1 EKATAAFA
9 SWGKS
14 LGQSQGFQSFIT
26 YAREN
31 VPKLIA
37 LIKNIGSAI
46 GNIVSALAPFGS
58 AALGGLAGLAGWI
71 SKLSPSAIQAIA
83 IAIGGIVLGVKAW
96 TIAQRLLNVVLSKN
110 PIGLIVM
117 AIGALVAAMVYAY
130 QNSETFRNIVNAVL
144 QAVGEAAT
152 WLWET
157 VLQPVFIAL
166 GGIVLGVKAWTIAQ
180 RLLNVVLSK
189 NPIGLI
195 VMAIGALVA
204 AMVYAYQNSETFRN
218 IVNAVLQ
225 AVGEAATW
233 LWETVLQPV
242 FNALVELWQNVVAP
256 AATWLWE
263 TVIKPAFDG
272 IGQAIKWAW
281 ETLIQPAVAALVLY
295 WQKVLGPVITWL
307 WNNIVKPAWDAI
319 GKGIKAA
326 WDSIIKPAVAAL
338 VAYWQNILGPAL
350 KWLWE
355 NVVKPVW
362 NFIGDAIKT
371 AWEKVIQPAVKAL
384 WTFISE
390 TLP

>member
-1 EKATAAFA
+1 VGGFEKATAAFA
-9 SWGKS
+9 SRGKS

-83 IAIGGIVLGVKAW
+83 IAI
-96 TIAQRLLNVVLSKN
+96 
-110 PIGLIVM
+110 
-117 AIGALVAAMVYAY
+117 
-130 QNSETFRNIVNAVL
+130 
-144 QAVGEAAT
+144 
-152 WLWET
+152 
-157 VLQPVFIAL
+157 

-390 TLP
+390 TLPNGFKKGVELIGKFWDGLKKIASAPVEFVVNT